1 MLEEG
6 EEVVGHELAIA
17 QTIWIGSVKTGRD
30 PTKLNVKVGGDKIL
44 N

>member
-1 MLEEG
+1 MLEEDQ
-6 EEVVGHELAIA
+6 EVIGHELAIA

-30 PTKLNVKVGGDKIL
+30 PPKLNVKVGGDKIL